1 MVDRGVGKT
10 EEGLL
15 RHGPL
20 QFAGLKQIRREPV
33 GVVAADGTEDQI
45 DLRVPERLQQI
56 LRPPFRMRTQRLEPR
71 AGMGQ
76 EPDLQAVVLQA
87 RKAEPDLMLHK
98 RLTQDPAR
106 QADDPDCPDHTPSLP
121 CILLLYMVSV
131 PRPVCKPF
139 LRTSRKI
146 PGNFAASGMLADF
159 RLLWYNAFTKNEM
172 R

>member
-1 MVDRGVGKT
+1 
-10 EEGLL
+10 
-15 RHGPL
+15 
-20 QFAGLKQIRREPV
+20 
-33 GVVAADGTEDQI
+33 
-45 DLRVPERLQQI
+45 
-56 LRPPFRMRTQRLEPR
+56 MRTQRLEPR
-71 AGMGQ
+71 AGVGQ

-87 RKAEPDLMLHK
+87 RKAESDLMLHK
-98 RLTQDPAR
+98 RLAQDPAR
-106 QADDPDCPDHTPSLP
+106 QADDPDRPDHTPSLP

-159 RLLWYNAFTKNEM
+159 QLLWYNAFTKNEM

>member
-1 MVDRGVGKT
+1 
-10 EEGLL
+10 
-15 RHGPL
+15 
-20 QFAGLKQIRREPV
+20 
-33 GVVAADGTEDQI
+33 
-45 DLRVPERLQQI
+45 
-56 LRPPFRMRTQRLEPR
+56 MRTQRLEPR

-87 RKAEPDLMLHK
+87 RKAESDLMLHE

-106 QADDPDCPDHTPSLP
+106 QADDPDRPDHTPSLP

-139 LRTSRKI
+139 LRTSRKM
-146 PGNFAASGMLADF
+146 PGNFTVSGTLADF

>member
-1 MVDRGVGKT
+1 MVDRGVGKA

-15 RHGPL
+15 RHSPL
-20 QFAGLKQIRREPV
+20 QFTGLKQIRREPV
-33 GVVAADGTEDQI
+33 GVVAADGAEDQI

-56 LRPPFRMRTQRLEPR
+56 LRPPFRMCTQRLEPR

-87 RKAEPDLMLHK
+87 RKAESD
-98 RLTQDPAR
+98 
-106 QADDPDCPDHTPSLP
+106 
-121 CILLLYMVSV
+121 LLLFMVSV

-139 LRTSRKI
+139 LRTSRKM